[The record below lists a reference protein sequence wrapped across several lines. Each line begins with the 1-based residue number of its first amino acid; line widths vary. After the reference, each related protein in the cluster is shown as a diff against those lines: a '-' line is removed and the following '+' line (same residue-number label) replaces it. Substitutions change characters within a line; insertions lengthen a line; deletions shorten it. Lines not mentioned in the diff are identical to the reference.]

1 MPIIRTVLGDISPDQ
16 LGICLPHEHLFGQPP
31 AQFAED
37 DLTYDDEAGAIQE
50 MRLFYEAGGRSLVEM
65 TTPDYGRN
73 AEALR
78 RISQSTG
85 IHVISATGYN
95 KDKFAAP
102 LIQDASVEDL
112 TERFIH
118 DVTVGMDG
126 TDIKAGVI
134 KGGSMLNE
142 ISPLAEKVFHADARA
157 HHATGAPIS
166 THTEAGTMALE
177 QVELLRSEGVKPEHI
192 IIGHTDRLLD
202 WEMHSRLART
212 GVYMG
217 FDQISKE
224 KYYPDQ
230 LRAEFIARLVAEG
243 HGQQLLLAG
252 DTARKSYWAHNGGAG
267 YIFILQNFVPM
278 LRAQG
283 VTEAQIQDLL
293 VHNPARALTFKAV
306 KS

>member
-1 MPIIRTVLGDISPDQ
+1 MSIIRTVSGDISPDQ
-16 LGICLPHEHLFGQPP
+16 LGICLPHEHLIGQPP
-31 AQFAED
+31 APFAD
-37 DLTYDDEAGAIQE
+37 LDLTLDDEAGAIQE

-65 TTPDYGRN
+65 TTPDYGRD
-73 AEALR
+73 AKALR
-78 RISQSTG
+78 RIADATG
-85 IHVISATGYN
+85 IHVIAATGYN

-102 LIQDASVEDL
+102 LIQHDSVEAL

-118 DVTVGMDG
+118 DVMVGMDG

-142 ISPLAEKVFHADARA
+142 ISPLAKRVFQADARA

-177 QVELLRSEGVKPEHI
+177 QVEVLRLEGVDPAHI

-202 WEMHSRLART
+202 WDMHIRLART

-217 FDQISKE
+217 FDQISKA

-230 LRAEFIARLVAEG
+230 LRVEFIVRLMAEG
-243 HGQQLLLAG
+243 HGKQLLLSD
-252 DTARKSYWAHNGGAG
+252 DTARKSYWAQNGGVG
-267 YIFILQNFVPM
+267 YSFILERFVPM
-278 LRAQG
+278 LLDQG
-283 VTEAQIQDLL
+283 VSEAQVEDLL
-293 VHNPARALTFKAV
+293 VHNPARALAFKG
-306 KS
+306 S